1 MPTVII
7 RKHPTGNAIQVEP
20 EIAVLRPSEKL
31 TFKVSSENGFEPGT
45 KVKVKFQKLYRVV
58 PKLELSR
65 TSTRCGPFAH
75 RSQDVRNPEEGRFV
89 FDAAGDFDTGPVEDR
104 PWAMLPHTWKY
115 DVSWTGLPDLD
126 PMVKIERGG

>member
-7 RKHPTGNAIQVEP
+7 RKHPTESRIQVEP
-20 EIAVLRPSEKL
+20 EVAVLRPNEKL

-45 KVKVKFQKLYRVV
+45 KVAVKFQKRYRVV
-58 PKLELSR
+58 PMLELSR
-65 TSTRCGPFAH
+65 AAARCGPFAH
-75 RSQDVRNPEEGRFV
+75 RSQDARNPEEGRFV
-89 FDAAGDFDTGPVEDR
+89 FDAAGDFETGAVDDR

-126 PMVKIERGG
+126 PMIKIEGGG